1 MFGYVRPLVGEL
13 KVAEYEKYRGVYC
26 GVCRAMGQVTGQLSR
41 LTLSYDM
48 VLLASVRM
56 ILGGIQ
62 PEFQPMR
69 CAAHPMKKR
78 AVLCGNE
85 ALTYTAAVSGVLA
98 AAKNRDDL
106 ADERGLSKLKPALLS
121 PVLESV
127 SRRGE
132 KILPDGIR
140 EVTETLLAGLG
151 ELERENCTSA
161 DRAANVFG
169 ELLGYAFSA
178 GFEEEARDTA
188 YRMGFYTGRFVYLC
202 DAAEDLPSDAE
213 KGRYNPLLL
222 GWGDLAL
229 EDGKL
234 SPMVADSVKTAAPI
248 DLEPLGEAAEEL
260 DPAHPLT
267 PIVKNIV
274 YLGLPAAMERICEG
288 KSAEHKKFTPNRQGL
303 ETDT

>member
-26 GVCRAMGQVTGQLSR
+26 GVCRAMGRATGQLSR

-48 VLLASVRM
+48 VLLAAVRM
-56 ILGGIQ
+56 ILCGIQ
-62 PEFQPMR
+62 PEFEPMR

-78 AVLCGNE
+78 AVLCENE
-85 ALTYTAAVSGVLA
+85 ALLYTAAVSGVLA

-106 ADERGLSKLKPALLS
+106 ADEHGFAKLKPVLLS
-121 PVLESV
+121 PVMENV

-140 EVTETLLAGLG
+140 NVTETLLAGLG
-151 ELERENCTSA
+151 ELEREKCTSA

-178 GFEEEARDTA
+178 GLEDEARDTA

-202 DAAEDLPSDAE
+202 DAAEDLPYDAE

-229 EDGKL
+229 ENGRM

-274 YLGLPAAMERICEG
+274 YLGLPAAMERICDGRHEDHR
-288 KSAEHKKFTPNRQGL
+288 KYNPNKQGL

>member
-1 MFGYVRPLVGEL
+1 MFGYVRPLVGEM

-26 GVCRAMGQVTGQLSR
+26 GVCRAMGQVTGQISR

-48 VLLASVRM
+48 VLLACVRM
-56 ILGGIQ
+56 ILCGIQ
-62 PEFQPMR
+62 PEFSPMR
-69 CAAHPMKKR
+69 CAAHPAKKR
-78 AVLCGNE
+78 AVLCGND
-85 ALTYTAAVSGVLA
+85 ALSYTAAVSGVLA

-106 ADERGLSKLKPALLS
+106 ADEHGAAKLGSVLLS

-132 KILPDGIR
+132 NILPDNMR
-140 EVTETLLAGLG
+140 KTTEALLAELG
-151 ELERENCTSA
+151 ALEKEKCSSA
-161 DRAANVFG
+161 DRAASVFG

-178 GFEEEARDTA
+178 GLEDEARDTA
-188 YRMGFYTGRFVYLC
+188 YRMGFYTGRFIYLC
-202 DAAEDLPSDAE
+202 DAAEDLPEDARR
-213 KGRYNPLLL
+213 GRYNPLLL
-222 GWGDLAL
+222 GWGDMAL
-229 EDGKL
+229 SDGRL
-234 SPMVADSVKTAAPI
+234 SPIAAQSLKTAAPI

-274 YLGLPAAMERICEG
+274 YLGLPAAMERVCAG
-288 KSAEHKKFTPNRQGL
+288 KNEKKYNPNKQGL